1 MTPEETKAFETELY
15 KFVGKKVHPEPK
27 RGYDDINSAMIRHWC
42 QVMGDDN
49 PAYSDP
55 EWAKNSSRGHTISP
69 PAMMYAWTQEGYK
82 IAAEGRP
89 HDTQVEMVKF
99 FDAHG
104 FSGSLGTNVDQEF
117 FAEAKVGD
125 AIFEDSIIEEISEQK
140 STSRGVGYFFTTL
153 AKFTNQDGEL
163 IGTQRFR
170 VFKFIPPKHEQTQ
183 PQADGGIE
191 IPTRIQAPRGED
203 NGWWWEAC
211 DEGRILIQ
219 RCKGCQTLRHPPRPM
234 CGECQSTE
242 WDHIESTLDGEV
254 YSFVEMHYPKFPGY
268 EYPLVVAVISL
279 AEGTRIVSNVVG
291 CDPADVH
298 IGMKVKG
305 KVEKVDEKTTLP
317 QFYPVAT

>member
-1 MTPEETKAFETELY
+1 MTPEEQKAFEDKLY
-15 KFVGKKVHPEPK
+15 TYVGKSLYPQPK
-27 RGYDDINSAMIRHWC
+27 RAYDDVNEAMIRHWC

-49 PAYSDP
+49 PAYTDAD
-55 EWAKNSSRGHTISP
+55 WAASSSRGERIAP

-82 IAAEGRP
+82 VASVGRP
-89 HDTQVEMVKF
+89 HDMQVEMVKY
-99 FDAHG
+99 FDEHG

-117 FAEAKVGD
+117 FAEAKIGD
-125 AIFEDSIIEEISEQK
+125 AIYEDAIIEEITPQK

-153 AKFTNQDGEL
+153 AKFTNQDGVL

-170 VFKFIPPKHEQTQ
+170 VFKFIPPKQQEQQTQ
-183 PQADGGIE
+183 SDGGIE
-191 IPTRIQAPRGED
+191 IPTRIRAPRGED

-211 DEGRILIQ
+211 DEGKVLIQ
-219 RCKGCQTLRHPPRPM
+219 RCKSCQTLRHPPRPM

-242 WDHIESTLDGEV
+242 WDSIESTLDGEV

-291 CDPADVH
+291 CDPSEVH

-305 KVEKVDEKTTLP
+305 KVEQVDEKTVLP
-317 QFYPVAT
+317 QFYPVAA